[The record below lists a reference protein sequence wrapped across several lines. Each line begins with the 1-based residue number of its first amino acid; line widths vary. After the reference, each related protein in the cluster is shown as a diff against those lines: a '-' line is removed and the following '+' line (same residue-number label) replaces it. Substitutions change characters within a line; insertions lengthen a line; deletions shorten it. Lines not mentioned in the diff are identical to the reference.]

1 MSVQEYYYWLQ
12 IYFTIVMLCLQNV
25 RKVHENILNVP
36 AHDTWTYEYL
46 SLAGTQCSVNI
57 DDEIQF

>member
-1 MSVQEYYYWLQ
+1 
-12 IYFTIVMLCLQNV
+12 MLCLQNV